1 MDKPRERLARWMKDG
16 SALLTQLLDDLNRT
30 KTSLTD
36 LERECVTL
44 RQENT
49 RFRKERS
56 EVVEKIAA
64 SLDTVSDTLLRF
76 RDATPPVAPMSKPTV
91 EHEES
96 PAAPPPNEPRD
107 AHAPHVLIVDDDT
120 SFRNMLAHHLSRN
133 GGYEVTSAVNGEE
146 ALTLLTTH
154 QPQAVVLDLM
164 MPGMGGM
171 EALRRMKV
179 QYPQLCV
186 VTVTA
191 YEDLGGAHEV
201 LALGAADYL
210 KKPFKLEHLD
220 ALLNLHLS
228 HAHAASLRN

>member
-30 KTSLTD
+30 KTSLSEV
-36 LERECVTL
+36 ERECATL
-44 RQENT
+44 REENT

-64 SLDTVSDTLLRF
+64 SLDTVSNTLLRF
-76 RDATPPVAPMSKPTV
+76 RDGTAPVAMMAKPTV
-91 EHEES
+91 EPEES
-96 PAAPPPNEPRD
+96 PAAPSPSEPRD
-107 AHAPHVLIVDDDT
+107 PHASHILIVDDDT
-120 SFRNMLAHHLSRN
+120 SFRNMLAHHLSEH
-133 GGYEVTSAVNGEE
+133 GGYEVSSAVNGEE
-146 ALTLLTTH
+146 ALKLLTTH
-154 QPQAVVLDLM
+154 QPEAVVLDLM

-171 EALRRMKV
+171 EALRRMKA
-179 QYPQLCV
+179 QYPGLCV